1 EAEPDRV
8 LAPAEQ
14 SPGKLRA
21 RDADERLGPGLVEA
35 ALQVSE
41 ADAGV
46 DADHDRAGLE
56 DAEDDREEVEAPRR
70 EERHA
75 RAAAEAGA
83 GLEDAEDDRE
93 EVEARRQEERHARSA
108 PDAEAREAERDL
120 VRGAVELPAGQ
131 GAV

>member
-56 DAEDDREEVEAPRR
+56 DAEDDREEVEA
-70 EERHA
+70 
-75 RAAAEAGA
+75 
-83 GLEDAEDDRE
+83 
-93 EVEARRQEERHARSA
+93 RRQEERHARSA